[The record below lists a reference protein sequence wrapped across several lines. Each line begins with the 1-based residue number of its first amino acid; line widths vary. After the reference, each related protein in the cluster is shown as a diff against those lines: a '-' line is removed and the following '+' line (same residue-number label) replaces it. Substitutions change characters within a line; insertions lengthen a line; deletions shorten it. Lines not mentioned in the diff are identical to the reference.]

1 MTSVNPTG
9 KETVYVDVDD
19 EITGIIDKVRG
30 SQQKIV
36 ALVLPKRATV
46 FQSVVNMKLL
56 KRTADNAKK
65 NLVLIT
71 SEASLLPLAGG
82 VGIHVA
88 KNLQTKPEIPPA
100 PRNLGDAAE
109 NIDEAPLALDD
120 GQPKEPNLDASKPV
134 GDLAAGTIAPTAV
147 EDTIELDNADPD
159 APVAS
164 AKGAAGANKAANAK
178 KNKQLKI
185 PNFSKFRLLL
195 VAGVAAIVVI
205 IFASYLCFSVLPKA
219 SIDVKT
225 NSSAITSNL
234 DLTLNPAANA
244 VDADAGVVPAQSQ
257 QVQKTYTQQVPATG
271 QQNNGA
277 KASGSA
283 TVINCSGSTLTLP
296 AGTGFSNGNLTYISQ
311 APIVLPDSNYTHT
324 GDCKNDS
331 HGSVNVVAQN
341 GGASYNTGQTALK
354 IASAPAGVS
363 ATTSGISGGTDNI
376 TKIVQQSD
384 IDGAKQKLQSQ
395 DTSAIKQQLQNTL
408 QQGGSVPITA
418 TFNAGAP
425 NVTTS
430 ANVGDAADNVTVTEA
445 VTYTMYGAKH
455 SDLAQVIKNNV
466 DKQIDTAKQVITDDG
481 LSQATFKLQNQ
492 DNGTVAVSMS
502 DTAIAGP
509 DLKADQLKQQVAG
522 KKSGDAESII
532 KATPGV
538 TDVTVH
544 YSPFWVS
551 AIPNKT
557 SKISITIEKPT
568 TTNGQK

>member
-1 MTSVNPTG
+1 MTSVNPAG
-9 KETVYVDVDD
+9 KETIYIDIDD
-19 EITGIIDKVRG
+19 EITGVIDKVRG

-120 GQPKEPNLDASKPV
+120 ERPKEPNLDASKPV

-147 EDTIELDNADPD
+147 EDTIELDSADPD

-164 AKGAAGANKAANAK
+164 AKGSAGANKANAK

-195 VAGVAAIVVI
+195 IVGIAAIVVI
-205 IFASYLCFSVLPKA
+205 ILASYLCFSVLPKA

-225 NSSAITSNL
+225 NSSAIASNL

-283 TVINCSGSTLTLP
+283 TIVNCSGSTLTLP

-311 APIVLPDSNYTHT
+311 TPLTLSDSNYNHGGT
-324 GDCKNDS
+324 CKSDS
-331 HGSVNVVAQN
+331 HGTVNVVAQN
-341 GGASYNTGQTALK
+341 GGASYNTGQTNLT
-354 IASAPAGVS
+354 IANAPAGTS
-363 ATTSGISGGTDNI
+363 ASTSGISGGTDNI

-408 QQGGSVPITA
+408 QQGGSVPIAA

-425 NVTTS
+425 NSTTS
-430 ANVGDAADNVTVTEA
+430 ANVGDAADTVTVTEA

-455 SDLAQVIKNNV
+455 SDLAQIVKNNV

-492 DNGTVAVSMS
+492 DNGTVSVSMS
-502 DTAIAGP
+502 DTAVAGP
-509 DLKADQLKQQVAG
+509 DLKVDQLKQQVAG

-557 SKISITIEKPT
+557 GKISITIEKPT
-568 TTNGQK
+568 TTNGQKQ